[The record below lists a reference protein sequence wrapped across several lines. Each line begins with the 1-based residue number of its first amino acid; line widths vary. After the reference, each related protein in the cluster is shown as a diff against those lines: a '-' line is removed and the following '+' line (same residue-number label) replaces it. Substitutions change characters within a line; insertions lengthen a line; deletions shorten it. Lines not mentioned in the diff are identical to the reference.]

1 MIYDPPEGPGLT
13 RNRNAIHLAVLEM
26 ERIAHYEVTGRIG
39 EGAMGEVYRARD
51 TKLNREVA
59 IKVPPESF
67 AGRKESL
74 ARFERAAQLLAALNH
89 PHIASIFGI
98 EEIEDT
104 KAIALELVEDE
115 TLQERLKR
123 GPLSLP
129 EALPVFRQIASALE
143 AAHEKGIVHRDLKPA
158 NIKFTAEGEVKVLDF
173 GLAKAVEG
181 ASENTG
187 PADRS
192 SIPEDR
198 AEDAPVERMGT
209 LITL

>member
-1 MIYDPPEGPGLT
+1 MESVSPAWPSWRWNGSPIT
-13 RNRNAIHLAVLEM
+13 RSPAESAR
-26 ERIAHYEVTGRIG
+26 
-39 EGAMGEVYRARD
+39 GARGEVYRARD

-59 IKVPPESF
+59 IKVLPESF

-74 ARFERAAQLLAALNH
+74 ARFEREAQLLVALNH
-89 PHIASIFGI
+89 PHIATIFGI

-104 KAIALELVEDE
+104 KAIVLELVEGE

-181 ASENTG
+181 ASESTG
-187 PADRS
+187 PAARS

>member
-1 MIYDPPEGPGLT
+1 
-13 RNRNAIHLAVLEM
+13 M

-104 KAIALELVEDE
+104 KAIPLELVEDE

-129 EALPVFRQIASALE
+129 EALPVFRQVASALE
-143 AAHEKGIVHRDLKPA
+143 AEIGR
-158 NIKFTAEGEVKVLDF
+158 
-173 GLAKAVEG
+173 
-181 ASENTG
+181 ASCRERG
-187 PADRS
+187 WS
-192 SIPEDR
+192 SVV
-198 AEDAPVERMGT
+198 A
-209 LITL
+209 

>member
-1 MIYDPPEGPGLT
+1 
-13 RNRNAIHLAVLEM
+13 V
-26 ERIAHYEVTGRIG
+26 
-39 EGAMGEVYRARD
+39 
-51 TKLNREVA
+51 
-59 IKVPPESF
+59 
-67 AGRKESL
+67 
-74 ARFERAAQLLAALNH
+74 
-89 PHIASIFGI
+89 
-98 EEIEDT
+98 
-104 KAIALELVEDE
+104 LELVEGE
-115 TLQERLKR
+115 TLQEWLKR

-187 PADRS
+187 PAARS